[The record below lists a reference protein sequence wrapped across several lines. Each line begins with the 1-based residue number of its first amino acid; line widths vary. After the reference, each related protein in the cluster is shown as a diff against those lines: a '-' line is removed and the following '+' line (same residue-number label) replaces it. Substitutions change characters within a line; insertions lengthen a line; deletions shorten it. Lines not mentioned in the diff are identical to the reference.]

1 MTGAVLA
8 QKTAPRLAAELGVL
22 PGLPRLDAVCDL
34 LKERANT
41 LVALAEASAM
51 FYSPVQ
57 PDPVMLTERLQGAV
71 PKALRDFASRLPE
84 PFAAAAISQA
94 MKTVLADHG
103 LKMPQLAMALRVIL
117 LGKTETPSIDKVME
131 VLGPQLVQQRLSA
144 VLDAWP
150 Q

>member
-1 MTGAVLA
+1 
-8 QKTAPRLAAELGVL
+8 VL